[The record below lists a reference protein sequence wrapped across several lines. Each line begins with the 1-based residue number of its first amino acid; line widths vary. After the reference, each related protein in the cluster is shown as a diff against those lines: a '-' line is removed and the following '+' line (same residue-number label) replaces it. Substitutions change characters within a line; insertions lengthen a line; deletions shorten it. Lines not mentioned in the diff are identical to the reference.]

1 MLIPKVEESVYDAA
15 ETSLKELLDAMIQS
29 VGRSTNWKARK
40 KTFVD
45 ILIELQILF
54 DIDPKNLTRENL
66 AEMGFDLT
74 DVEAVAAAETEPEDP
89 GEADEDP
96 GVEDM
101 VAPDPADGPG
111 GFPAVLPLYVGA
123 VLERL
128 DEDRIHCVEQAALY
142 LLSVHNVHQDAARLW
157 LESDQRNVK
166 AYRKLMRADRRY
178 AGIMTMMEAFID
190 QLEKTGHFSAPWGGA
205 DGPVA

>member
-1 MLIPKVEESVYDAA
+1 MLIPKVEDSVYDAA
-15 ETSLKELLDAMIQS
+15 EASLKELLDALIQS
-29 VGRSTNWKARK
+29 IGRSTNWKVRK

-45 ILIELQILF
+45 ILTELQILF
-54 DIDPKNLTRENL
+54 DIDPKTLTRENL
-66 AEMGFDLT
+66 AEIGFDLA
-74 DVEAVAAAETEPEDP
+74 DEDGAAAVGNESENP
-89 GEADEDP
+89 GESDEDP
-96 GVEDM
+96 GVEEM

-128 DEDRIHCVEQAALY
+128 NEDRIHCVEQAALY

-157 LESDQRNVK
+157 LESDQRHVK

-190 QLEKTGHFSAPWGGA
+190 QIEKTGHFSAPWGGA